1 MKDTPNANL
10 MDTYRRQMLEM
21 YRQATPSPAVT
32 AEDNWLDERYPEP
45 NIEQDKA
52 AITPQQPT
60 PTPEPEPQPEP
71 EPEPEPQPQPTP
83 PPDDDTAAFV
93 GYLRI
98 FAFTGSGAEPIEGA
112 RVVVT
117 RPEEGTQTVY
127 ANLTTDRDGFT
138 PVIALPSVDPALTL
152 RPGTVQ
158 PYVTYAVRV
167 TADGFQ
173 PIEHRNIPVYGDNY
187 VTQPVSM
194 TPILPGGDADST
206 QEFTSG
212 GPANL

>member
-1 MKDTPNANL
+1 MKNTPDNHTMEA
-10 MDTYRRQMLEM
+10 YRRQMMEM
-21 YRQATPSPAVT
+21 YRQATPTPSPIT
-32 AEDNWLDERYPEP
+32 AEDNWLDSRYPEP
-45 NIEQDKA
+45 NIERDRA
-52 AITPQQPT
+52 AIAPPPPDPESGPQ
-60 PTPEPEPQPEP
+60 PTPEPEPQPTPTPTPAP
-71 EPEPEPQPQPTP
+71 EPA
-83 PPDDDTAAFV
+83 DFV
-93 GYLRI
+93 GYLRV
-98 FAFTGSGAEPIEGA
+98 FAFTGSGAEPIVGA

-117 RPEEGTQTVY
+117 RPDGDGQTVY

-173 PIEHRNIPVYGDNY
+173 PVEHRNIPVYGDNY
-187 VTQPVSM
+187 VTQPVAM
-194 TPILPGGDADST
+194 TPILPGGDADNT

>member
-1 MKDTPNANL
+1 MKNTPDNHTMEA
-10 MDTYRRQMLEM
+10 YRRQMMEM
-21 YRQATPSPAVT
+21 YQKAAPSPAPAT
-32 AEDNWLDERYPEP
+32 EEDNWLDSHYPEP
-45 NIEQDKA
+45 NIERDKA
-52 AITPQQPT
+52 AIAPP
-60 PTPEPEPQPEP
+60 PNASMPDSDPVPE
-71 EPEPEPQPQPTP
+71 PTP
-83 PPDDDTAAFV
+83 PTEVADFV
-93 GYLRI
+93 GYLRVY
-98 FAFTGSGAEPIEGA
+98 AFTGGGAEPIAGA

-117 RPEEGTQTVY
+117 RPDGDGQRVY
-127 ANLTTDRDGFT
+127 ANLTTDGDGFT

-173 PIEHRNIPVYGDNY
+173 PIEHNNIPVYGNNY
-187 VTQPVSM
+187 VTQPVAM
-194 TPILPGGDADST
+194 TPILPGGDADNT

>member
-1 MKDTPNANL
+1 MHSHNNIPDSNRMEA
-10 MDTYRRQMLEM
+10 YRRQMMEM
-21 YRQATPSPAVT
+21 YRQATPSSPTVA
-32 AEDNWLDERYPEP
+32 AEDNWLDSRYPEP
-45 NIEQDKA
+45 NIERDKETIA
-52 AITPQQPT
+52 PVQPASSPTPQPDPT
-60 PTPEPEPQPEP
+60 PTPDAP
-71 EPEPEPQPQPTP
+71 
-83 PPDDDTAAFV
+83 AFV
-93 GYLRI
+93 GYLRV
-98 FAFTGSGAEPIEGA
+98 FAFTGGGAEPISGA

-117 RPEEGTQTVY
+117 RPDGDAQTVY

-152 RPGTVQ
+152 RPGNVQ

-173 PIEHRNIPVYGDNY
+173 PVEHSNIPVYGDNY
-187 VTQPVSM
+187 VTQPVAM
-194 TPILPGGDADST
+194 TPILPGGNADDT